1 MVYDDQCINKK
12 AFHKNKRPI
21 SITKLDIKRIVLSK
35 KNLRGKKGSF
45 KYFIGYIN
53 GTDSFPI
60 PLCIKFLQMNE

>member
-1 MVYDDQCINKK
+1 MMINVLIKKHSIKIKDQLVLLKV
-12 AFHKNKRPI
+12 
-21 SITKLDIKRIVLSK
+21 DIKRIVLSK

-60 PLCIKFLQMNE
+60 PLCIKFLQMNQ

>member
-1 MVYDDQCINKK
+1 MINVLIKKHSIKIKDQLVLLKV
-12 AFHKNKRPI
+12 
-21 SITKLDIKRIVLSK
+21 DIKRIVLSK

-60 PLCIKFLQMNE
+60 LLCIKFLQMNQ